1 MSRIITALNHP
12 DFLKSLSVMG
22 QGMLAIF
29 IVMICIMLSV
39 VVLNKI
45 SSLKKS

>member
-1 MSRIITALNHP
+1 MNIVDIFKDA

-29 IVMICIMLSV
+29 IVMVCIMLSV
-39 VVLNKI
+39 VILNKI
-45 SSLKKS
+45 FSK